1 MDPLLLELAK
11 LQRDG
16 NLKQSIEDV
25 DKIIEQLE
33 KARETIVAGK
43 EPISFESA
51 AVASEACLIVTIADL
66 PDPNSASIT
75 LAKLQNPLKHGF
87 DKVNDDLK
95 KVHRGHNAYSK
106 ALDKVGDHKA

>member
-33 KARETIVAGK
+33 KARDTIVAGK
-43 EPISFESA
+43 EARPTESE
-51 AVASEACLIVTIADL
+51 VAGSEARLVTIAD
-66 PDPNSASIT
+66 
-75 LAKLQNPLKHGF
+75 F
-87 DKVNDDLK
+87 F
-95 KVHRGHNAYSK
+95 
-106 ALDKVGDHKA
+106 